1 MTALQLCVRLAC
13 IFSVILHKSS
23 LKYAGIHAS
32 DLYKLTKNLTA
43 QYTKSLCGIAKILSK
58 EYHMNILFKKII
70 NANVA
75 DICALKVFED
85 QKSFVAP
92 NTVSLAE
99 AFASR
104 NENIFAMPF
113 GIYDENTLI
122 GFIMFGYDT
131 LDEPNEP
138 EIAKGNYIIWRLM
151 IDQSFQGK
159 GYAEPILKKA
169 VEYIETF
176 PAGRADYIWLSYEKE
191 NARAREV
198 YYKFG
203 FRENGEMCGDEIV
216 AVYSLKKE

>member
-1 MTALQLCVRLAC
+1 
-13 IFSVILHKSS
+13 
-23 LKYAGIHAS
+23 
-32 DLYKLTKNLTA
+32 
-43 QYTKSLCGIAKILSK
+43 
-58 EYHMNILFKKII
+58 MNIIFRKIT
-70 NANVA
+70 NANLAAV
-75 DICALKVFED
+75 CALEVFEH

-92 NTVSLAE
+92 NVLSLAE

-113 GIYDENTLI
+113 GVYDEDTLI

-138 EIAKGNYIIWRLM
+138 EIAKGNYLIWRLM
-151 IDQSFQGK
+151 IDKKFQGK

-169 VEYIETF
+169 KEYIETF

-198 YYKFG
+198 YSEFG
-203 FRENGEMCGDEIV
+203 FTENGETCGDEIV
-216 AVYSLKKE
+216 SIYRLK